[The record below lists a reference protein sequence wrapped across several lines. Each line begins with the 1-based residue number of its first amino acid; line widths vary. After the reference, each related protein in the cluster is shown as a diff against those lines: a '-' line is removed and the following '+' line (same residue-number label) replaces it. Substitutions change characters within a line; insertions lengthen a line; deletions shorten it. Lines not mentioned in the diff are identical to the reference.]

1 MLFHQDVFLSSS
13 SHVTCRS
20 LGQHCRSQ
28 DFTPTLVKIFLSDVH
43 WCPPEN
49 QFLTHNKIEGKP
61 LTLVYFSQCSEILKR
76 TLEILYLGIYLNM
89 KWYKWFHETMRD
101 LVTCSP
107 WKYKF
112 APENQLVGRWCSFWD
127 GLFSGAI
134 LVWGRV
140 DQHLLE
146 TFFSWTPSLV
156 CVFSARLVSS

>member
-1 MLFHQDVFLSSS
+1 MSTWKSVFDPQQN
-13 SHVTCRS
+13 RS
-20 LGQHCRSQ
+20 
-28 DFTPTLVKIFLSDVH
+28 KA
-43 WCPPEN
+43 
-49 QFLTHNKIEGKP
+49 
-61 LTLVYFSQCSEILKR
+61 LVYFSQCSEIFKR

-89 KWYKWFHETMRD
+89 KWFHETMRD

-107 WKYKF
+107 WNYKF
-112 APENQLVGRWCSFWD
+112 APENQSVGRWCSFWD

-156 CVFSARLVSS
+156 CVFFSARLVSSWRTWAVWKLVGLEQEDPLFFNGWVAF